1 MNNATIKMNWQNVS
15 AGVTRAIV
23 EASSSLFDCLDGVI
37 RTTSNVHPTSDPY
50 ADDEHYDVEVIV
62 AVYMPK
68 LYDMPQDDV
77 VKASIL
83 SDITN
88 RIRSRIISAS
98 SSRYNC
104 SISDGLKTT
113 MIVDS
118 WCTNPWGDVTVTI
131 K

>member
-1 MNNATIKMNWQNVS
+1 MNEAMIKLNWQNVS

-68 LYDMPQDDV
+68 LYDKPQDDV

-88 RIRSRIISAS
+88 RIRSRIISAA
-98 SSRYNC
+98 SRYHDC
-104 SISDGLKTT
+104 DISDGLKTT
-113 MIVDS
+113 MLVDS
-118 WCTNPWGDVTVTI
+118 WNTDQWGSAEVE
-131 K
+131 